1 MKVHIQWEDQFR
13 HFHHLQTMNHLP
25 TARRTAEQRARS
37 TGKRHR
43 LIDSDGRLLDLL
55 NPLLARDSC
64 YFFDLLIP
72 SIISQLANTLRINYY
87 GHNIILSLEYACSH

>member
-37 TGKRHR
+37 TNKRHR
-43 LIDSDGRLLDLL
+43 ILDENGALLDLI
-55 NPLLARDSC
+55 NP
-64 YFFDLLIP
+64 
-72 SIISQLANTLRINYY
+72 
-87 GHNIILSLEYACSH
+87 